1 MVAVIPV
8 LPMLDPAA
16 AIEAVLSENFDGTA
30 AYWPPEVIRCA
41 ARPHGGAGGGAA
53 GKGGKTGGDA
63 GGGTGGAGDGPTG
76 GGAVAG
82 GVMTGP
88 PGDMWALGCVMYMIL
103 CEAHP
108 FDPTGESTDEETM
121 RRVVAGSVEYTDN
134 ARWRALSEGAREL
147 VKGLLDPNPET
158 RYSAADVMGHSWIES
173 SK

>member
-1 MVAVIPV
+1 
-8 LPMLDPAA
+8 
-16 AIEAVLSENFDGTA
+16 
-30 AYWPPEVIRCA
+30 
-41 ARPHGGAGGGAA
+41 
-53 GKGGKTGGDA
+53 
-63 GGGTGGAGDGPTG
+63 
-76 GGAVAG
+76 
-82 GVMTGP
+82 MTGP

-134 ARWRALSEGAREL
+134 ARWRALSGEAREL

-173 SK
+173 SRRRALSRGGR